1 MQVSAYKFADFEL
14 DVPSKSLRKQGQV
27 IPLAER
33 QFKLLLLL
41 ASASPASLSKK
52 QLAEAIWDDVVVSD
66 WSLFRL
72 ISDTRQLLG
81 DDGESQQIIKTS
93 RGIGFCIAPV
103 QHCETMG
110 TADSLS
116 MRAQAVKKSRPWF
129 IAASVVVL
137 CSMVFGAWHFFA
149 QRELQAAI
157 GRIAL
162 FQDNTYTA
170 FKAQLARRNELV
182 SMLENRLQIERTQQF
197 EKFFAQ
203 YYPQITEQELFVCQ
217 QIRGITA
224 SGLYKNNQAILD
236 ELDSHPAIL
245 QEIEQAKALQQ
256 HLNFWVNKYLSVFL
270 QREDM
275 CLLYVGVEDGVPYPS
290 GVDQEVQTWLEAH
303 N

>member
-1 MQVSAYKFADFEL
+1 
-14 DVPSKSLRKQGQV
+14 LRKQGQV

-81 DDGESQQIIKTS
+81 DDGEAQQIIKTS

-103 QHCETMG
+103 QHCETMDS
-110 TADSLS
+110 ADSLS
-116 MRAQAVKKSRPWF
+116 IHAFKVSKPRPWL
-129 IAASVVVL
+129 IAAVLSVL
-137 CSMVFGAWHFFA
+137 CMVILIGWQLLA
-149 QRELQAAI
+149 QRELHAALS
-157 GRIAL
+157 RVAL

-170 FKAQLARRNELV
+170 FKAQLARRNELAT
-182 SMLENRLQIERTQQF
+182 MLESRLNIERQQQF

-203 YYPQITEQELFVCQ
+203 YYPQMTQQELFVFQ
-217 QIRGITA
+217 QIRGITE

-245 QEIEQAKALQQ
+245 QEIGKAKALQQ
-256 HLNFWVNKYLSVFL
+256 HLNFWVNKYHSVFL

-290 GVDQEVQTWLEAH
+290 GVDKEVQAWLKAYNE
-303 N
+303 